1 MSRLRILAAAS
12 AVLMLAACGGGT
24 PAPAPA
30 DPSPT
35 FAGDPTATAAPA
47 SEPAS
52 TPPSTPPSAPPS
64 EPATGSAC
72 SPTTDTPTVDVAMA
86 DIAFQP
92 GTISA
97 GVGDVIGWTNGDAP
111 PHTATLRDDPACT
124 TPTLARGETGSLVF
138 SAPGSYPFFCKIHP
152 SMTGTIEITG

>member
-1 MSRLRILAAAS
+1 MSRPSILAAAS

-24 PAPAPA
+24 PAPDPA

-35 FAGDPTATAAPA
+35 VASDPTASPAP
-47 SEPAS
+47 
-52 TPPSTPPSAPPS
+52 
-64 EPATGSAC
+64 GSAC
-72 SPTTDTPTVDVAMA
+72 TPTTDPPTVEVAMA

-92 GTISA
+92 ATISA
-97 GVGDVIGWTNGDAP
+97 TVGDVIGWTNGDGA
-111 PHTATLRDDPACT
+111 PHTATLQDDPACT
-124 TPTLARGETGSLVF
+124 TATLARGETGSLVF

>member
-1 MSRLRILAAAS
+1 MSRPRILATAS

-24 PAPAPA
+24 PAPDPA

-35 FAGDPTATAAPA
+35 VASDPTASPAPA
-47 SEPAS
+47 SEPA
-52 TPPSTPPSAPPS
+52 SAPPS

-72 SPTTDTPTVDVAMA
+72 TPTTDPPTVEVAMA

-92 GTISA
+92 ATISA
-97 GVGDVIGWTNGDAP
+97 TVGDVIGWTNGDGA
-111 PHTATLRDDPACT
+111 PHTATLQEDPACT
-124 TPTLARGETGSLVF
+124 TATLARGETGSLVF

>member
-1 MSRLRILAAAS
+1 MSRLRILTAAS

-35 FAGDPTATAAPA
+35 VVADPTATAAPA

-52 TPPSTPPSAPPS
+52 APPS

-72 SPTTDTPTVDVAMA
+72 APSTDPPTVEVAMA